1 MIYDNLKNINIY
13 KGLSDDIYEG
23 LVFLK
28 NVKPNIENG
37 VYEINTRVKAIVS
50 EYETKKV
57 NEYGFEAHKRFIDIQ
72 YVLQGTERVCCLP
85 LEKLNETKPYSEDN
99 DAAFYSAS
107 SKPLEMIIG
116 DGFFSVFY
124 PQDGHMPCLSVDG
137 PKWVKKVVLKV
148 DIFLK

>member
-1 MIYDNLKNINIY
+1 MIYDNLSNFSLY

-28 NVKPNIENG
+28 NAKSDIENG
-37 VYEINTRVKAIVS
+37 VYEINPRVKAIVS
-50 EYETKKV
+50 EYETKKE
-57 NEYGFEAHKRFIDIQ
+57 NDYGYEAHKLFIDIQ

-116 DGFFSVFY
+116 EGLLSVFF
-124 PQDGHMPCLSVDG
+124 PQDGHMPCLCVDE
-137 PKWVKKVVLKV
+137 PRIVKKVVVKV
-148 DIFLK
+148 KM